1 MQNLTKEQGLLGLQ
15 TLKKQ
20 ERLKIKVLE
29 IISTINKQKKC
40 FNKSMK
46 LIKLMII
53 LLLIKGSNKYFQS
66 RDIIFRTKDISM

>member
-53 LLLIKGSNKYFQS
+53 L
-66 RDIIFRTKDISM
+66 